1 MDGPPNT
8 SECKEIVMNGK
19 QSKTFRDYC
28 ADKAETAKDEPTRKR
43 FKRMEVAWLALADQQ
58 DWLDGEQ
65 SPLGSTARLTKRYG
79 VNRVT
84 RTGHDVHEGKHRF
97 QIKPARSGRR
107 CGLCQPPRRCYARP
121 IHSMISDQSNANI
134 VTSGHLARRCG
145 RSAIRL
151 KV

>member
-1 MDGPPNT
+1 
-8 SECKEIVMNGK
+8 
-19 QSKTFRDYC
+19 
-28 ADKAETAKDEPTRKR
+28 
-43 FKRMEVAWLALADQQ
+43 MEVAWLALADQQ

-134 VTSGHLARRCG
+134 ITGGHLARRCG

>member
-28 ADKAETAKDEPTRKR
+28 ADKLRPR
-43 FKRMEVAWLALADQQ
+43 RMNA
-58 DWLDGEQ
+58 
-65 SPLGSTARLTKRYG
+65 PLGSTARLTSG
-79 VNRVT
+79 MES
-84 RTGHDVHEGKHRF
+84 TGSREQVDVHEGKHRF

-107 CGLCQPPRRCYARP
+107 CGLCQQPRRCYARP

>member
-65 SPLGSTARLTKRYG
+65 PPLGY
-79 VNRVT
+79 NRAVS
-84 RTGHDVHEGKHRF
+84 
-97 QIKPARSGRR
+97 PAVSS
-107 CGLCQPPRRCYARP
+107 P
-121 IHSMISDQSNANI
+121 
-134 VTSGHLARRCG
+134 SGHENRT
-145 RSAIRL
+145 
-151 KV
+151 